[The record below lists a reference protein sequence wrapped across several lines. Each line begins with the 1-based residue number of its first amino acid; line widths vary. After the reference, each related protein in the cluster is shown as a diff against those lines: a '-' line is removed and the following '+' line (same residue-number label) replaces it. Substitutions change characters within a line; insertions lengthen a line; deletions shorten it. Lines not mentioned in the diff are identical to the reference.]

1 MAELL
6 LFTSLLQSDPVWKY
20 FSVHQISKVYDVTK
34 PMMHL
39 TSVLRRNILIL
50 SESDH
55 FNSMED
61 FVTRNNPISRTVT
74 LLVNN
79 VCN

>member
-1 MAELL
+1 MAGLL
-6 LFTSLLQSDPVWKY
+6 SSSWLQWDPVWKY

-34 PMMHL
+34 PLMLL
-39 TSVLRRNILIL
+39 TAVLYVLIL

-61 FVTRNNPISRTVT
+61 FVTRNGNSLKYPF
-74 LLVNN
+74 
-79 VCN
+79 

>member
-1 MAELL
+1 MVELL
-6 LFTSLLQSDPVWKY
+6 PFNSLQWDPVWEY

-34 PMMHL
+34 SLMHF
-39 TSVLRRNILIL
+39 VLRYVQIR

-61 FVTRNNPISRTVT
+61 FVTRNGNSLKHPF
-74 LLVNN
+74 
-79 VCN
+79 

>member
-6 LFTSLLQSDPVWKY
+6 SFSLLRWDPVWEY
-20 FSVHQISKVYDVTK
+20 FSVHKISKVYDVTQLLL
-34 PMMHL
+34 HL
-39 TSVLRRNILIL
+39 TVLYVLIL

-61 FVTRNNPISRTVT
+61 FVTRNGNSLKHPF
-74 LLVNN
+74 
-79 VCN
+79 